1 MSDPKRRKVVDIKK
15 EYRQAKSEIMTELLA
30 NVWDTSNYD
39 LEKLLTPLWNKK
51 IIPLINNGLDIER
64 ALNDKFIML
73 NDG

>member
-30 NVWDTSNYD
+30 KVWDTSNYD

-51 IIPLINNGLDIER
+51 IIPLINNGLDIDR